1 MGGALGG
8 LQVEGFRKGALSRRH
23 DDKDICLK
31 QLDEEEV
38 TVVRD
43 RFLPSLL
50 FDVSSSSSE

>member
-8 LQVEGFRKGALSRRH
+8 LQVEGLRKGALS
-23 DDKDICLK
+23 K
-31 QLDEEEV
+31 QDNDQLGEV
-38 TVVRD
+38 TVVRE

>member
-31 QLDEEEV
+31 QLDEKV

>member
-8 LQVEGFRKGALSRRH
+8 LEVAGLGKGALSRQ
-23 DDKDICLK
+23 DND
-31 QLDEEEV
+31 QLCEV